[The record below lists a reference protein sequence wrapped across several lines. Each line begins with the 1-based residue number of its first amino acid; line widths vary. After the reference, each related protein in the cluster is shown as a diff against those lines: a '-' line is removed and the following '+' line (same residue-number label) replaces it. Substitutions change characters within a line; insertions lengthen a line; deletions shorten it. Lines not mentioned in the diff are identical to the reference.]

1 VRLVTFSPPASTPRT
16 GALVDGGVVDLT
28 DAGLP
33 ADMTELI
40 RMGATALAV
49 AAEGIERTTPI
60 PDHDVRIHAPIRRP
74 PKNVMCVGRNYADHA
89 SEFSRSGFD
98 ASERSTVPE
107 YPVIFT
113 KAASSIIGPEEPI
126 LLANDPTGTVDYEGE
141 LGVVIGSGGR
151 RIQESDANA
160 HVLGYTIV
168 NDVTARDLQHRHVQ
182 WFLGKSPDTFCP
194 MGPAIVTADEL
205 PDIGT
210 SWLRTHVNG
219 ELRQEAPISSLIFD
233 IPSLIRTISE
243 TMLLEPGDVIAT
255 GTPAGVGIGSE
266 PPRFLAP
273 GDRVEVSVDG
283 IGTLGNP
290 VR

>member
-1 VRLVTFSPPASTPRT
+1 
-16 GALVDGGVVDLT
+16 
-28 DAGLP
+28 
-33 ADMTELI
+33 
-40 RMGATALAV
+40 
-49 AAEGIERTTPI
+49 
-60 PDHDVRIHAPIRRP
+60 
-74 PKNVMCVGRNYADHA
+74 
-89 SEFSRSGFD
+89 
-98 ASERSTVPE
+98 
-107 YPVIFT
+107 
-113 KAASSIIGPEEPI
+113 
-126 LLANDPTGTVDYEGE
+126 
-141 LGVVIGSGGR
+141 
-151 RIQESDANA
+151 
-160 HVLGYTIV
+160 
-168 NDVTARDLQHRHVQ
+168 
-182 WFLGKSPDTFCP
+182 

-233 IPSLIRTISE
+233 IPSLIRIISE

-255 GTPAGVGIGSE
+255 GTPAGAGIGSE

>member
-1 VRLVTFSPPASTPRT
+1 VRLVTFSPPSSTPRT
-16 GALVDGGVVDLT
+16 GALIDEGVVDLT

-40 RMGATALAV
+40 RLGDRALASAGEAIEH
-49 AAEGIERTTPI
+49 AAPV
-60 PDHDVRIHAPIRRP
+60 PDDDVRIHPPIPRP
-74 PKNVMCVGRNYADHA
+74 RKNVMCVGRNYADHA
-89 SEFSRSGFD
+89 AEFSRSGFD
-98 ASERSTVPE
+98 ASERSAVPE
-107 YPVIFT
+107 HPVIFT
-113 KAASSIIGPEEPI
+113 KAASSIIGPDEPI
-126 LLANDPTGTVDYEGE
+126 LVANDPTGTTDYEGE
-141 LGVVIGSGGR
+141 LGVVMGRSGR
-151 RIQESDANA
+151 RIRESDANA
-160 HVLGYTIV
+160 HVFGYTIV

-205 PDIGT
+205 PDIGA

-233 IPSLIRTISE
+233 IPSLIHTISE

-255 GTPAGVGIGSE
+255 GTPAGAGIGLE
-266 PPRFLAP
+266 PPRFLVP
-273 GDRVEVSVDG
+273 GDLVEISVDG
-283 IGTLGNP
+283 IGTLRNP

>member
-1 VRLVTFSPPASTPRT
+1 VRLVTFSPPSSTPRA
-16 GALVDGGVVDLT
+16 GAVVDGGVVDLT

-40 RMGATALAV
+40 RLGDPALAS
-49 AAEGIERTTPI
+49 AAEAIERAAPVAH
-60 PDHDVRIHAPIRRP
+60 HDVRIHAPIPRP
-74 PKNVMCVGRNYADHA
+74 RKNVMCVGRNYADHA
-89 SEFSRSGFD
+89 AEFSRSGFD

-107 YPVIFT
+107 HPVIFT
-113 KAASSIIGPEEPI
+113 KAASSIIGPDEPI
-126 LLANDPTGTVDYEGE
+126 LVANDPTGTTDYEGE
-141 LGVVIGSGGR
+141 LGVVIGRSGR
-151 RIQESDANA
+151 RIQESDAVA
-160 HVLGYTIV
+160 HVFGYTIV

-205 PDIGT
+205 PDIGA

-255 GTPAGVGIGSE
+255 GTPVGTGMGFD
-266 PPRFLAP
+266 PPRFLAA
-273 GDRVEVSVDG
+273 GDRVEVAIDG

>member
-1 VRLVTFSPPASTPRT
+1 
-16 GALVDGGVVDLT
+16 
-28 DAGLP
+28 
-33 ADMTELI
+33 
-40 RMGATALAV
+40 
-49 AAEGIERTTPI
+49 
-60 PDHDVRIHAPIRRP
+60 
-74 PKNVMCVGRNYADHA
+74 MCVGRNYADHA
-89 SEFSRSGFD
+89 AEFSRSGFD
-98 ASERSTVPE
+98 ASERSAVPE
-107 YPVIFT
+107 HPVIFT
-113 KAASSIIGPEEPI
+113 KAASSIIGPDEPI
-126 LLANDPTGTVDYEGE
+126 LVANDPTGTTDYEGE
-141 LGVVIGSGGR
+141 LGVVIGRSGR
-151 RIQESDANA
+151 RIRESDANA
-160 HVLGYTIV
+160 HVFGYTIV

-205 PDIGT
+205 PDIGA

-255 GTPAGVGIGSE
+255 GTPAGAGIGLE
-266 PPRFLAP
+266 PPRFLVP

-283 IGTLGNP
+283 IGILGNP